1 MTQHGGTG
9 PALTFLITVL
19 FLLKAGLLLLL
30 LPEQLLLQLPFL
42 VGLKQQVGEW
52 IDRRAGGA
60 RPGGLWGW
68 CAGTELFLGEVLSY
82 VLLV

>member
-1 MTQHGGTG
+1 MSG

-30 LPEQLLLQLPFL
+30 LLEQLLLQLPFL

-52 IDRRAGGA
+52 IGRRARRAG
-60 RPGGLWGW
+60 PGGLRGC
-68 CAGTELFLGEVLSY
+68 CAGIELFLGEVLSY
-82 VLLV
+82 VLLIQ